1 MNKHPASQTG
11 FERHKT
17 LGIAWVTPF
26 TSLLTHLKEQ
36 LKKKT
41 FLNSRT
47 LDRIVVMF
55 QLLLSDP
62 AFMHSFASLST
73 MMVYYASP
81 DFSGSIKIPMWGP
94 FCVYVECTGLAASF
108 WLAPVDCLGGSSITF
123 TISAQVFKFSISD
136 FRPQLQPNQMS
147 LALVQWKN
155 KWTGVSLASLHST
168 HVELVIPN
176 RCSRLSLVY
185 SSSKPILHNS
195 IFTLSWIMSFQRG
208 WQFTGLAALVAWSWF
223 PLYADFIEKRPLG
236 SFIHINLSW
245 VGLIGIEILL
255 MASMDSIQ

>member
-1 MNKHPASQTG
+1 MSDTIYISVNP
-11 FERHKT
+11 FEGAT
-17 LGIAWVTPF
+17 
-26 TSLLTHLKEQ
+26 
-36 LKKKT
+36 KKKNLPKLKNIRQNSCNVPAAAFRPCIHARFCIT
-41 FLNSRT
+41 VHNDGLLCITWFLRFHKDSNVRAILCVRRMHRVGCIILACSSR
-47 LDRIVVMF
+47 
-55 QLLLSDP
+55 
-62 AFMHSFASLST
+62 
-73 MMVYYASP
+73 
-81 DFSGSIKIPMWGP
+81 
-94 FCVYVECTGLAASF
+94 
-108 WLAPVDCLGGSSITF
+108 DCLGGSRISF

-147 LALVQWKN
+147 LATVQWKN
-155 KWTGVSLASLHST
+155 KWTWVSLASLHGT

-223 PLYADFIEKRPLG
+223 PLYADFIEKQPLG